1 MTDLL
6 DDHDDG
12 EAEPWDLLAN
22 ALGTLSEIEDEPEG
36 LDVVEGSDA
45 TADPNDP
52 FYKVPLEKAGN
63 LLKLRRVT
71 AGLSEGTV
79 TREKFLA
86 VVRKFMKPLDDGLKL
101 LESEAVTK
109 QIEGMPDEQL
119 LVFHHLQDQLDV
131 LLEGLE
137 IMFEY
142 RESGD
147 MADVERGMALV
158 EKAMVAL
165 DTVQDRAIELGRE
178 EALREEA
185 TEV

>member
-1 MTDLL
+1 MTDQL
-6 DDHDDG
+6 DDHNDG

-36 LDVVEGSDA
+36 LDVVEGADA
-45 TADPNDP
+45 TADPDDP

-63 LLKLRRVT
+63 LLKLRRVA
-71 AGLSEGTV
+71 AGVCDGTV

-101 LESEAVTK
+101 LESETVTK
-109 QIEGMPDEQL
+109 QIKGMPEEQIV
-119 LVFHHLQDQLDV
+119 VFHHLQDQLDV

-137 IMFEY
+137 IMFDY
-142 RESGD
+142 KDTGD
-147 MADVERGMALV
+147 LADVEKGMALV
-158 EKAMVAL
+158 EQAMIAL
-165 DTVQDRAIELGRE
+165 DNVQDRAIELGRE

>member
-1 MTDLL
+1 
-6 DDHDDG
+6 
-12 EAEPWDLLAN
+12 
-22 ALGTLSEIEDEPEG
+22 
-36 LDVVEGSDA
+36 
-45 TADPNDP
+45 
-52 FYKVPLEKAGN
+52 
-63 LLKLRRVT
+63 
-71 AGLSEGTV
+71 
-79 TREKFLA
+79 
-86 VVRKFMKPLDDGLKL
+86 
-101 LESEAVTK
+101 
-109 QIEGMPDEQL
+109 MPDEQL